1 VLQDF
6 TVRVT
11 SVYSP
16 TSMQVEPR
24 LEFETKALDRR
35 LRLRYLAPVGGG
47 VGQKAQME
55 YRFSERASLQGQW
68 DTDNPDAVTGSDLGL
83 DLKLRWEWVD

>member
-1 VLQDF
+1 
-6 TVRVT
+6 
-11 SVYSP
+11 
-16 TSMQVEPR
+16 MQIEPR

-47 VGQKAQME
+47 VGQKAQVE
-55 YRFSERASLQGQW
+55 YRFNERASLQGQW
-68 DTDNPDAVTGSDLGL
+68 DTDNADSVTGSDLGL